1 MDRVV
6 TLVLDTSALLFWTLD
21 PERLSRSAARTISEA
36 ERILVSS
43 ISVWEIGIKVKRG
56 RLSIP
61 VSFREFTDN
70 LERIDRLAILPVD
83 VRTWTRNI
91 DLDWTHRTLPTGPS
105 SPQPVCTPAG
115 SSPPIPSSRGST
127 RERSGRSASPSAN
140 ARACVWPGQ
149 PATAGWAKRKFPIT
163 VGPPSPS
170 GDGYC
175 RCFRSASGL

>member
-6 TLVLDTSALLFWTLD
+6 TVVLDTSALLFWTLD
-21 PERLSRSAARTISEA
+21 PERLSRAAARTISEA

-91 DLDWTHRTLPTGPS
+91 DLDWTHRD
-105 SPQPVCTPAG
+105 PADRT
-115 SSPPIPSSRGST
+115 I
-127 RERSGRSASPSAN
+127 
-140 ARACVWPGQ
+140 V
-149 PATAGWAKRKFPIT
+149 ATASLHA
-163 VGPPSPS
+163 
-170 GDGYC
+170 C
-175 RCFRSASGL
+175 GLVTSDSVIRGFYSRTIW